1 VPFRAGDVS
10 SPPFKGVPFRAGD
23 VIMDYWINGWSATIT
38 LILFHF
44 FKFFKPLLKFLTKLL
59 SLNISFISSLCK
71 AMIDAQKGLDYQVI
85 INQKVRNVKS
95 KGIDVIKI

>member
-1 VPFRAGDVS
+1 MLIQFQRRFAGKPCGIYVARDKENIVTSPFPVKIKSG
-10 SPPFKGVPFRAGD
+10 
-23 VIMDYWINGWSATIT
+23 
-38 LILFHF
+38 
-44 FKFFKPLLKFLTKLL
+44 
-59 SLNISFISSLCK
+59 K